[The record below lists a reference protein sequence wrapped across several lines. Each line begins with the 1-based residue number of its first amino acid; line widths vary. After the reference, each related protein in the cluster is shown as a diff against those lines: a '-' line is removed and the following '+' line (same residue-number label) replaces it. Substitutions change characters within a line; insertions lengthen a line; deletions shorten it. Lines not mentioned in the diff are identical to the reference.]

1 MSLKKKYKFD
11 NTNTLILLTDE
22 NNIKK
27 YNDID
32 KLIDKLKGNKKAYAK
47 LVFMLAVS
55 IPKPILAVTT
65 KATLAPVANEI
76 IDMILMFG
84 KYGCLGMGTK
94 SMIENM
100 LAGANLKEATGAGLQ
115 YFIFYIVLNIY
126 PKLFYMFKF

>member
-1 MSLKKKYKFD
+1 MNFKKKYKFD
-11 NTNTLILLTDE
+11 NTNTLLLLTDE

-27 YNDID
+27 YNDLD
-32 KLIDKLKGNKKAYAK
+32 ELIGNLKKNKKAYAK

-55 IPKPILAVTT
+55 IPKPVLAATT
-65 KATLAPVANEI
+65 SMGLGPVANEI
-76 IDMILMFG
+76 IDRILMFG

-126 PKLFYMFKF
+126 PKLFSMFKF